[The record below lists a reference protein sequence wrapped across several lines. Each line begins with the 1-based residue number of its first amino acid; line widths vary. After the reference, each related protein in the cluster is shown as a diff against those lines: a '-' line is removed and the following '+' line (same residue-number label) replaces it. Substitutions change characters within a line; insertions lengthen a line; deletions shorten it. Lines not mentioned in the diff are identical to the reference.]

1 MIYNGTVCSSK
12 HDSSKCL
19 LHNLMIYKI
28 DLIKGLTLSFT
39 LREVPKCVFRE
50 VEVFLFGLFV
60 K

>member
-1 MIYNGTVCSSK
+1 
-12 HDSSKCL
+12 
-19 LHNLMIYKI
+19 MIYKI